1 MATDLS
7 DLIPYLLDE
16 LAPPGQGA
24 DAFPDA
30 DDQTWLRYLQ
40 SAFWSARLD
49 GLLKG
54 YTEEDGMASP
64 DLPRDF
70 QQIVVLYAAISVVS
84 NQMLATQTA
93 FRAKAGPVE
102 YEEERSAT
110 LLRALL
116 DELIRRRN
124 LILERLGDLGQVE
137 SYYIDAV
144 FERSDSIRHRDT
156 YWAL

>member
-7 DLIPYLLDE
+7 DLIPYLLGE
-16 LAPPGQGA
+16 IAPPGQG
-24 DAFPDA
+24 DTAFPEA
-30 DDQTWLRYLQ
+30 DEGTWLIYLQ

-54 YTEEDGMASP
+54 YTEEDGMVTP
-64 DLPRDF
+64 DLPRDL
-70 QQIVVLYAAISVVS
+70 QQLVVTYAAINTTS
-84 NQMLATQTA
+84 NQLLGMQTA

-110 LLRALL
+110 LLRGLL
-116 DELIRRRN
+116 DELIARRN
-124 LILERLGDLGQVE
+124 RILDRLGDMGVVDT
-137 SYYIDAV
+137 YYIDAV
-144 FERSDSIRHRDT
+144 FERGDSIRSGNT